1 MYGDNYQALADA
13 VILKA
18 VKDFRPAY
26 QRLKMQPDDRKAQVT
41 VREIT
46 EFFCSQYFVSL
57 TALDGPAL
65 LNKLMGE
72 TNEKT

>member
-13 VILKA
+13 VIMKA

-26 QRLKMQPDDRKAQVT
+26 QRLKMQPDDQKAQVT

-65 LNKLMGE
+65 LNRLMRKID
-72 TNEKT
+72 EKK